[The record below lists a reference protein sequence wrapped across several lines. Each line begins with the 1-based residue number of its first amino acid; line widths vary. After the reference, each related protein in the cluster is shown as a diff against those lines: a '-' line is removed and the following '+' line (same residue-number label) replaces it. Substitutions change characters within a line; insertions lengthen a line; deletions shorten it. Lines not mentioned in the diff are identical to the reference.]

1 MFTSAVLLL
10 TLVAGGQ
17 ALLIATASAQLI
29 RDVDGWTQ
37 FQGDAALT
45 GFSSDA
51 AQPPYVASWHLDVPL
66 GGPNAAFGLSQA
78 VVDGSSVIA
87 VSADSIVAADLATGR
102 ALWSVDRGYG
112 PSVSPAIAETSRRR
126 ILIYT
131 EGFGDSPPDSTA
143 TPSPASTSSP
153 SSSPSPGS
161 GSDAGSFDSHVAAI
175 DLETREA
182 VWDAPVPLDEVS
194 RTGVTVDGD
203 TAFLGDNTGTVY
215 AIDVATGAIRWTAD
229 AGGFLTNALAVSS
242 GSVVAT
248 VQGNRSTRAHVV
260 AFDEADGSTAWDD
273 EISGDAL
280 FASSPAISGTSIVV
294 GFSDRT
300 VRAFDASDGAERWS
314 TLLNRPMFFAGAPAF
329 TPDAVVV
336 ADALGQVY
344 RLDVDTG
351 ERVWDFAVNE
361 PVTKSPVVVAGATV
375 LVATSAGRLVAIDLE
390 SGLLVWQSEEGGLL
404 RNLALT
410 PDTVVGVRGGLDPG
424 LVGFSHDPD
433 GTLVSVVSPTELD
446 LPKLLGNFFAAAI
459 PLVLLLFLVGR
470 WLGPRM
476 GPAFLEDDEDDGV
489 PELVDE
495 GIGGES

>member
-1 MFTSAVLLL
+1 LRHPELVPARRRRLFTSAVLLL

-29 RDVDGWTQ
+29 READGWIQ

-45 GFSSDA
+45 GFTSDA
-51 AQPPYVASWHLDVPL
+51 AQPPYAASWHLDVPL

-87 VSADSIVAADLATGR
+87 VGADSIVAADLTTGR
-102 ALWSVDRGYG
+102 ALWSVDRDYG
-112 PSVSPAIAETSRRR
+112 PSVSPAIAETARRR

-161 GSDAGSFDSHVAAI
+161 GSVGSFDSHVAAI
-175 DLETREA
+175 DLETHEP
-182 VWDAPVPLDEVS
+182 VWDTPVQLDEVS

-215 AIDVATGAIRWTAD
+215 AVDVATGAIRWTAD
-229 AGGFLTNALAVSS
+229 AGGFLTNALAVSD

-248 VQGNRSTRAHVV
+248 VQGNRTSRSHVI
-260 AFDEADGSTAWDD
+260 AFDEADGSIAWDD

-300 VRAFDASDGAERWS
+300 VRAFDASDGSERWS
-314 TLLNRPMFFAGAPAF
+314 TRLNRPIFFTGAPAF
-329 TPDAVVV
+329 TPDAVVA

-375 LVATSAGRLVAIDLE
+375 LVATSAGTSRSPPTRWWAYAVG
-390 SGLLVWQSEEGGLL
+390 S
-404 RNLALT
+404 T
-410 PDTVVGVRGGLDPG
+410 PV
-424 LVGFSHDPD
+424 
-433 GTLVSVVSPTELD
+433 
-446 LPKLLGNFFAAAI
+446 
-459 PLVLLLFLVGR
+459 
-470 WLGPRM
+470 
-476 GPAFLEDDEDDGV
+476 
-489 PELVDE
+489 
-495 GIGGES
+495 